1 MRAFII
7 FRDRV
12 TYAHMCC
19 QSLLAADLDVCIVD
33 QGSTLPGAKEW
44 LDAVEVAGLP
54 VLRRQGG
61 NPRQIWA
68 DERFQSMIDSDRYV
82 VTDCD
87 VIPSED
93 CPLDWPAQL
102 SGLLDRHPEY
112 DKAGLGLRLDR
123 IPDTYQRKDHV
134 LAWERK
140 FWDDQMVGTQL
151 PHGAHVYRAPVDT
164 TLAVYRP
171 WPERPAFSL
180 NACRSGF
187 PYVAD
192 HVAWYEDYRVL
203 DKELRWYHE
212 HAEPGI
218 SYWTVEGRSAWG
230 MLWSYAGTL
239 TSSLL

>member
-1 MRAFII
+1 MLTLRPPTCSRPCTVDAVRAFVI

-12 TYAHMCC
+12 TYGQRCVVA
-19 QSLLAADLDVCIVD
+19 LLSAGLDVVVID
-33 QGSTLPGAKEW
+33 QGSTWPAAVDW
-44 LDAVEVAGLP
+44 LHDLVQDGHAEVLW
-54 VLRRQGG
+54 RQGG
-61 NPRQIWA
+61 HPRQLWA
-68 DERFQSMIDSDRYV
+68 WDPFLNLIDADRYI

-93 CPLDWPAQL
+93 CPLDWPQRL
-102 SGLLDRHPEY
+102 SGLLDQYPEY

-123 IPDTYQRKDHV
+123 IPETYQRRDHV

-140 FWDDQMVGTQL
+140 FWDEPIADG
-151 PHGAHVYRAPVDT
+151 VYRAPVDT
-164 TLAVYRP
+164 TLAVYQP
-171 WPERPAFSL
+171 WPAVHGFTL
-180 NACRSGF
+180 NAMRTGP

-230 MLWSYAGTL
+230 M
-239 TSSLL
+239 